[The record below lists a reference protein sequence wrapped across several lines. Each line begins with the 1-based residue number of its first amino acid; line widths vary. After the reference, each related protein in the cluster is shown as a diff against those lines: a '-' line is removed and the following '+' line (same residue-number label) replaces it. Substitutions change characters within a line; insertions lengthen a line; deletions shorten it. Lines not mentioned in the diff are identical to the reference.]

1 MLKKLT
7 SIDTPSLAYLDMQKH
22 WELPE
27 ALRGG
32 VESMRN
38 KKWLPQEPRES
49 DAAYEVRKSRSFLY
63 NLYWRVINSITALAF
78 IKPVNISNI
87 PKELEYLQWNFD
99 GNNRSLT
106 EFAYDMTIDAIHYGL
121 AHGVMEFPKLPH
133 KMNLKEFRESGYKPY
148 GVLINPTQVI
158 GVRFVNTDGINVPEK
173 IRIYSESIEQSEL
186 DEWGEKLVKRI
197 RVYSREGIDV
207 YRYDSDFD
215 TAFTL
220 EETIVTDLGI
230 IPMVTSYSN
239 KVGEMKGYPALADLA
254 SLNLCHFQSSSDQR
268 NILHIARVP
277 IILAAGF
284 DEDELDGIEIGANR
298 MIRSS
303 NADAKIMHVE
313 HTGNAMKAGSDD
325 LDKLEMQ
332 MATLGAEMLLSKS
345 VSRQTATARRIDQNE
360 SMSTL
365 QLTLRSVE
373 RAIEVMFEIAGRY
386 IGVDASNVS
395 VSIGDDLSS
404 ANEPNPTTALI
415 ALWQT
420 GLLSEEQVVDEAKR
434 QGILSTY
441 FKLDPSRKMVQV
453 KNENENLSND
463 KTSQDVESEEVSN
476 DDSEDQNDKEKSE

>member
-7 SIDTPSLAYLDMQKH
+7 SIDTPSMAYLDMQKH

-32 VESMRN
+32 VEAMRN
-38 KKWLPQEPRES
+38 KTWLPQEPRES
-49 DAAYEVRKSRSFLY
+49 NAAYEVRKSRSFLY

-78 IKPVNISNI
+78 IKPVNISNV

-121 AHGVMEFPKLPH
+121 SHAVMEFPKLPYQ
-133 KMNLKEFRESGYKPY
+133 MNLKEFRESGYKPY
-148 GVLINPTQVI
+148 GVLVNPTQVI
-158 GVRFVNTDGINVPEK
+158 GVKFLNVDGVTVPNK
-173 IRIYSESIEQSEL
+173 IRIMYESIEERSD

-197 RVYSREGIDV
+197 KIYSHNGVEIH
-207 YRYDSDFD
+207 RYDSEFD
-215 TAFTL
+215 TGFTP
-220 EETIVTDLGI
+220 EEVVNTELGI
-230 IPMVTSYSN
+230 IPMVTCYSN

-303 NADAKIMHVE
+303 NAEAKIEHVE
-313 HTGNAMKAGSDD
+313 HSGSAMKAGSDD

-373 RAIEVMFEIAGRY
+373 RAIEVMYEIAGRY

-420 GLLSEEQVVDEAKR
+420 GLLTEEQVVDEAKR

-441 FKLDPSRKMVQV
+441 FTLDSSRKMLQV
-453 KNENENLSND
+453 KSKETNLSN
-463 KTSQDVESEEVSN
+463 TETNQPVETESEN
-476 DDSEDQNDKEKSE
+476 DDQVDENQE

>member
-7 SIDTPSLAYLDMQKH
+7 SIDTPSMAYLDMQKH

-32 VESMRN
+32 VEAMRN
-38 KKWLPQEPRES
+38 KTWLPQEPRES
-49 DAAYEVRKSRSFLY
+49 NEAYEVRKTRSFLY

-78 IKPVNISNI
+78 IKPVNISNV

-121 AHGVMEFPKLPH
+121 SHAVMEFPKLPH
-133 KMNLKEFRESGYKPY
+133 EMNLKEFRESGYKPY
-148 GVLINPTQVI
+148 GVLVNPTQVI
-158 GVRFVNTDGINVPEK
+158 GVKFLNVDGVTVPSK
-173 IRIYSESIEQSEL
+173 IRIRTESIEERSD

-197 RVYSREGIDV
+197 KIYSQSGVEIH
-207 YRYDSDFD
+207 RYDSEFD
-215 TAFTL
+215 TEFTL
-220 EETIVTDLGI
+220 EDVVNTKLGI
-230 IPMVTSYSN
+230 IPLVTCYSN

-303 NADAKIMHVE
+303 NAEAKIEHVE
-313 HTGNAMKAGSDD
+313 HSGSAMKAGSDD

-373 RAIEVMFEIAGRY
+373 RAIEVMYEIAGRY

-420 GLLSEEQVVDEAKR
+420 GLLTEEQVVDEAKR

-441 FKLDPSRKMVQV
+441 FTLDSSRKMLQV
-453 KNENENLSND
+453 KSKETNLSN
-463 KTSQDVESEEVSN
+463 TETNQPVETESEN
-476 DDSEDQNDKEKSE
+476 DDQVDENQE